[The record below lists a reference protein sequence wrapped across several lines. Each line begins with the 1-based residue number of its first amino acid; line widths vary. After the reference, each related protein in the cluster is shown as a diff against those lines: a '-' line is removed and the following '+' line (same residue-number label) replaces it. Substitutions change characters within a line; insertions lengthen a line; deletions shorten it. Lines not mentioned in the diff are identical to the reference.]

1 MTMTKNDDKPVS
13 EAGEVRREFID
24 DQLLDQ
30 LLASTSER
38 GLALTGEGGLLP
50 ELIRS
55 VLERGMRAELT
66 DHLGYEKHDPAG
78 RGSGNSRN
86 GITPEDR
93 RYRGGPGRSG
103 PAPGPERLV
112 RVPAGAQRAA
122 PSRWIGGSDHQPVC
136 GRDDDS

>member
-1 MTMTKNDDKPVS
+1 MPMTKNDDKPVS

-66 DHLGYEKHDPAG
+66 DHLGYEK
-78 RGSGNSRN
+78 
-86 GITPEDR
+86 
-93 RYRGGPGRSG
+93 GGVKWS
-103 PAPGPERLV
+103 V
-112 RVPAGAQRAA
+112 
-122 PSRWIGGSDHQPVC
+122 
-136 GRDDDS
+136 